1 MVLFQEA
8 LLSDKWQKIL
18 SSFERFGWGFFRG
31 FQFSGTEISSGVMI
45 GSRYEMQS
53 HHIHSTADREP
64 ILRTAKSSGLSYFPI
79 AGRTDQL
86 LVINTHA
93 MNFNF
98 GQPFRSQIEAT
109 VRMIEGHVGPMIW
122 AGDFNTWSK
131 GRRSFLK

>member
-8 LLSDKWQKIL
+8 LLSDKWQKLL

-31 FQFSGTEISSGVMI
+31 FEFSGTGISSGVMT
-45 GSRYEMQS
+45 GSRYEMQD

-98 GQPFRSQIEAT
+98 GQPFRSQIEGT